1 MGKNVLLAQ
10 SGGPTA
16 VINSSIV
23 GAFDAAKRSGKVDK
37 IYSAVGGIL
46 GVINEELIDLT
57 AIPADKIQSLRF
69 TPSSG
74 LFSCRHVLPE
84 DMNDD
89 EYKRIFEVFEAHDI
103 GYFFYNGGND
113 SMDTAYKLDKY
124 AKLHGIDV
132 KVNGIPKTIDNDL
145 FGTDHCP
152 GFGSA
157 AKYINVTL
165 QECAHDT
172 FSYPN
177 SKTVIIMETMGRN
190 AGWLAASSCLAQ
202 YNGNQVADLIY
213 LPETTFDLDSFL
225 GDISDKLSK
234 QTMVYA
240 VVSEGVRGAD
250 GKPYFSSS
258 KNTQDK
264 FGHQQLG
271 GLAAVL
277 ADEVKKNVIKRVKTV
292 NPDISQRCAS
302 HVMSLTDY
310 EESYLAGAAS
320 FEFAASGVSGVMS
333 AFERISDDPY
343 KIDIKPLTLDQC
355 ANAEKMIPRD
365 WINEKGNNVNDK
377 FKAYALPLIQ
387 GEVPIRY
394 KNGLPDYFVLN
405 KDNIEKKLLK
415 AFIE

>member
-23 GAFDAAKRSGKVDK
+23 GAFDAAKRSGAVEK
-37 IYSAVGGIL
+37 IYAAVGGIQ
-46 GVINEELIDLT
+46 GVINEELIDMT
-57 AIPADKIQSLRF
+57 QIDDSKIRTLRY

-74 LFSCRHVLPE
+74 LFSCRHLLPDDFE
-84 DMNDD
+84 DA
-89 EYKRIFEVFEAHDI
+89 EYKRIFDVFQAHDI

-113 SMDTAYKLDKY
+113 SMDTACKLNKY
-124 AKLHGIDV
+124 ARLKGYDL

-157 AKYINVTL
+157 AKYLNVTL

-190 AGWLAASSCLAQ
+190 AGWLAGSASLAE
-202 YNGNQVADLIY
+202 YNGKQVADLIY
-213 LPETTFDLDSFL
+213 LPETVFNLDSFL
-225 GDISDKLSK
+225 ADISNKLDK

-240 VVSEGVRGAD
+240 VVSEGVRNAD
-250 GKPYFSSS
+250 GKPYFSQS

-271 GLAAVL
+271 GLAAAL
-277 ADEVKKNVIKRVKTV
+277 AQEVKQNIIKRVKVV

-302 HVMSLTDY
+302 HIISKTDY
-310 EESYLAGAAS
+310 DEAYAAGAKA
-320 FEFAASGVSGVMS
+320 FEFALNGISGVMP
-333 AFERISDDPY
+333 AFKRVSNAPY
-343 KIDIKPLTLDQC
+343 RSEIVPLELDLA
-355 ANAEKMIPRD
+355 ANTEKTIPRE
-365 WINEKGNNVNDK
+365 WINSEGNNVTQELKD
-377 FKAYALPLIQ
+377 YVLPLIQ
-387 GEVPIRY
+387 GEICIGY
-394 KNGLPDYFVLN
+394 SNGLPVYAVL
-405 KDNIEKKLLK
+405 DEARVQKKL
-415 AFIE
+415 I